1 MHQRT
6 ASTTTTARRP
16 ATLLSL
22 GAVAALA
29 LSACAGQDSGA
40 EGDGETASSA
50 ADSAA
55 LATAAVQDG
64 DGQDAGT
71 AEFTET
77 DGGMEI
83 SVDLENLE
91 PGHHGLHLH
100 QVGECEPDSAAPDD
114 PSDTGDFLSAGGHL
128 NPDDAQHPDHAGD
141 LPSILVQEDGTA
153 QITFTTDRLAQE
165 DLLDDDG
172 TALMVHSD
180 ADNFANIPERYAPEG
195 ANEDSTSTGDAGDRA
210 ACGVVEEA

>member
-1 MHQRT
+1 MQHRT
-6 ASTTTTARRP
+6 APTTTARRP
-16 ATLLSL
+16 AALLSL

-40 EGDGETASSA
+40 EGGDETSS

-64 DGQDAGT
+64 DGQEVGT
-71 AEFTET
+71 AEFTEA
-77 DGGMEI
+77 DGGTEI

-100 QVGECEPDSAAPDD
+100 QVGECEPDSTAPDD
-114 PSDTGDFLSAGGHL
+114 PSETGDFLSAGGHL

-153 QITFTTDRLAQE
+153 QISFTTDRLAQE

-195 ANEDSTSTGDAGDRA
+195 ADEDSTSTGDAGDRA

>member
-1 MHQRT
+1 MTRRAAAH
-6 ASTTTTARRP
+6 TTARRS

-22 GAVAALA
+22 GAAGILA
-29 LSACAGQDSGA
+29 LSACGAQESTSGSDAESGA
-40 EGDGETASSA
+40 SAS
-50 ADSAA
+50 DSAA
-55 LATAAVQDG
+55 LATAQVQDG
-64 DGQDAGT
+64 DGQDVGT
-71 AEFTET
+71 AEFAEA

-128 NPDDAQHPDHAGD
+128 NPDDAQHPEHAGD
-141 LPSILVQEDGTA
+141 LPSVLVQEDGTA

-172 TALMVHSD
+172 TALMVHSE

-195 ANEDSTSTGDAGDRA
+195 ADEDSTSTGDAGDRA